1 MTAPASVYPRSVD
14 DLYPGAL
21 ALADQLGKVPSRNR
35 LQKQFKIGAPKAT
48 ELRERLLTRATDPAV
63 GPDRVVTGTPVGF
76 DYAEPIGPSATPEAI
91 EADPGTRQSPA
102 SPTPSGRSVS
112 PGASGSPAPTGTTR
126 ARKAGWGRRWF
137 RPPSSVSESPQV
149 RVDGHPGTQSTP
161 EPVTADPAELRSL
174 KRLRWAVRA
183 ALALGVA
190 ASIAGN
196 VLHAQDELISQIIS
210 AWSPLALLLTIEL
223 ISRVPVH
230 RRVLAV
236 ARWAATALIAGIAA
250 WVSYWHMAAVA
261 ARYGET
267 GGSQYLLP
275 LSVDGLVIVASICL
289 VELGGRIAAA
299 TRDRAAC

>member
-21 ALADQLGKVPSRNR
+21 ALADQLGEVPSRNR

-48 ELRERLLTRATDPAV
+48 ELRERLVARAADPAV

-91 EADPGTRQSPA
+91 EADPGTR
-102 SPTPSGRSVS
+102 
-112 PGASGSPAPTGTTR
+112 PAPTETRR

-137 RPPSSVSESPQV
+137 RPSSSVAESPQV
-149 RVDGHPGTQSTP
+149 RVDGHPGTQSTA

-299 TRDRAAC
+299 SRDRAAC